1 MSTST
6 RPAEVRRSIHS
17 GTAAP
22 ARPALRV
29 IEGGKKSTASQKSS
43 PRAKAKATRALA
55 LRPFLRFGIGIAF
68 LGVSLVGSLLLRTQ
82 MVQDSFEVTQLQT
95 SIGVLTQDVQDDQT
109 TLDGLESSLPDKAAN
124 LGMVPQSSTVTL
136 DISKNAQ

>member
-1 MSTST
+1 MSAST
-6 RPAEVRRSIHS
+6 RPAEVRRSVHS
-17 GTAAP
+17 GTTAP

-29 IEGGKKSTASQKSS
+29 IEGGKQKTPS
-43 PRAKAKATRALA
+43 KAKASRALA
-55 LRPFLRFGIGIAF
+55 LRPFLRFGLGIAF
-68 LGVSLVGSLLLRTQ
+68 LGISLVGSLLLRTQ

-109 TLDGLESSLPDKAAN
+109 TLDRLESSLPDKAAN